1 MGRPSEAL
9 TEQDYA
15 NLLSFRV
22 WLRAFL
28 WWSEQ
33 RAAEVGL
40 TAAQHQLL
48 LAVRGHS
55 DSRGPTI
62 RELAGYLCTRH
73 HSAVQLADR
82 VERLGLIRRNRV
94 RAGDRREVRLTL
106 TEAGRL
112 KLSLLSAAHLEELR
126 RLAPLLNALF
136 ELPNRGGRMLLGPL
150 GQPCSP

>member
-1 MGRPSEAL
+1 MGGPSERL

-15 NLLSFRV
+15 DLLSFRAG
-22 WLRAFL
+22 LRRFL
-28 WWSEQ
+28 RWSEQ

-48 LAVRGHS
+48 LAIRGHC

-62 RELAGYLCTRH
+62 GELAGHLCTQH

-82 VERLGLIRRNRV
+82 VERLGLIRRNRGS
-94 RAGDRREVRLTL
+94 AGDRREVRLTL
-106 TEAGRL
+106 TQAGQA

-126 RLAPLLNALF
+126 RLARLT
-136 ELPNRGGRMLLGPL
+136 GRAVRSVNHRWTLCGPL
-150 GQPCSP
+150 DELG